1 MLADSYILP
10 ECIVRPASFGG
21 LMTLYE
27 ANYIKFMQLVP
38 ALSQRKGE
46 FISQRP
52 EDCDLH
58 LTIEQQSKYTCELRL
73 TYLFTEEQ
81 TNGELFDPDLI
92 VRIYYD
98 ARMAEV
104 YSWINQHR
112 HTVLHALN
120 NECRSQM
127 SERWARN
134 IMLSKWLDYL
144 SDRGHHFLAHCPA
157 VSA

>member
-1 MLADSYILP
+1 MLTDSYILP

-38 ALSQRKGE
+38 ALSGRKGG
-46 FISQRP
+46 FLSQTP

-58 LTIEQQSKYTCELRL
+58 LNIGQQSKYTCELRL
-73 TYLFTEEQ
+73 TYLFEEGGDED
-81 TNGELFDPDLI
+81 NVFDPDLV

-112 HTVLHALN
+112 HTVLHTLN
-120 NECRSQM
+120 SQCK
-127 SERWARN
+127 SHLNQRWARN
-134 IMLSKWLDYL
+134 IMLGKWLEYL
-144 SDRGHHFLAHCPA
+144 TDRGHSFP
-157 VSA
+157 VETPVNS